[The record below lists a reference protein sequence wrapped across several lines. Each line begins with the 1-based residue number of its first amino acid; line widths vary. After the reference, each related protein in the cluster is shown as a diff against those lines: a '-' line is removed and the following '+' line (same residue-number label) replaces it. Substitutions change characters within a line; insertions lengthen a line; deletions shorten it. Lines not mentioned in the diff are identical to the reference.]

1 MKAVEKREGGG
12 PHNWG
17 DEIQAQLDPSA
28 EEQTENTTT
37 DQTTGGSGEEN
48 HEDGTPV

>member
-1 MKAVEKREGGG
+1 MEKREGGG

-37 DQTTGGSGEEN
+37 TDQTTGGSGEEN